1 MKKKTTKSSYESPQV
16 RVGAFSLE
24 RGFAQST
31 GDDSTA
37 GKLNDSGLYDLSV
50 DNGVNNE
57 NSSWGW

>member
-24 RGFAQST
+24 RGFAGSP
-31 GDDSTA
+31 GDGSTA
-37 GKLNDSGLYDLSV
+37 GKLNDAGLYDLSV